1 VRSLVR
7 FARPEA
13 PSFFARWTSRIALF
27 AVVLV
32 ATAVVL
38 HRLLG
43 MPTPVALNLIKL
55 AFAGAIL
62 ALVLAVLAAARIWRT
77 GEPGTARV
85 VVAVLAGLGLLGWP
99 LVYAPTVAR
108 LPEINDVTTDT
119 ASPPPFVVLAA
130 QRPPGAN
137 APQYPGEAFALRQ
150 RDAYP
155 DLQPLRI
162 ERSVEET
169 FEIAAEAL
177 RRQRMTIVREEP
189 PAAGRPG
196 ALEAVDRTLV
206 MGFTDDVAVRV
217 TGDQAQ
223 AVIDIRSASRYGRH
237 DLGRNAERI
246 RRVLREIVARL
257 EATVPAA
264 GVPRNVRLK
273 SRNERAVLKRLKE
286 RDPRSAGRR
295 TSGAPSR

>member
-1 VRSLVR
+1 MR
-7 FARPEA
+7 FASPET
-13 PSFFARWTSRIALF
+13 PSFSARWTSRVAVF

-32 ATAVVL
+32 AAAVVL

-43 MPTPVALNLIKL
+43 MPTPVALNLIKV

-85 VVAVLAGLGLLGWP
+85 VAAVIAALGLLGWP
-99 LVYAPTVAR
+99 LVYAPTVAT

-119 ASPPPFVVLAA
+119 AAPPPFVALAA
-130 QRPPGAN
+130 QRQPGAN
-137 APQYPGEAFALRQ
+137 SPLYPGEGFAVRQ
-150 RDAYP
+150 AQAYP
-155 DLQPLRI
+155 DLQPLRV

-169 FEIAAEAL
+169 YELAAEAL
-177 RRQRMTIVREEP
+177 RRQRMTLVREEA
-189 PAAGRPG
+189 PAENRPG
-196 ALEAVDRTLV
+196 AIEAVDRTLV

-217 TGDQAQ
+217 AGDERQ

-264 GVPRNVRLK
+264 GGGRNVRLK
-273 SRNERAVLKRLKE
+273 SRTERAVVKRLKD
-286 RDPRSAGRR
+286 RDPRSGARR
-295 TSGAPSR
+295 RPAAPSR